1 MNIKNPKVRVIS
13 TKEAKDINKTDVAY
27 LTMTDGTVAVVKKDE
42 QNNPQDN
49 QKSSIYQKYK
59 LKKNEN
65 NINNYTNI
73 NNANNNKR
81 IEENRVIDTKYR
93 NFLNSGKSY
102 IYLIRM
108 LRYKIN
114 LNNNINNNIN
124 KNNIHI
130 PQINNKNINNIN
142 ITSKQNYENKNIINR
157 VYENRIITN
166 RVNNNIENSKYQII
180 EAIPVKFCE
189 NPQIKNYSQPEPLYV
204 EPYLNPNIS
213 EVEYYEDDY
222 IPGNNNYVN
231 NRNIALNQRKNY

>member
-42 QNNPQDN
+42 QNNPQN
-49 QKSSIYQKYK
+49 NPKSSIYQKYK

-73 NNANNNKR
+73 NNANNNKK
-81 IEENRVIDTKYR
+81 IEENRVIDTK
-93 NFLNSGKSY
+93 
-102 IYLIRM
+102 
-108 LRYKIN
+108 YKIN

-130 PQINNKNINNIN
+130 PQINNKNNNNIN

-189 NPQIKNYSQPEPLYV
+189 NPEIRNFYQPEPLYV
-204 EPYLNPNIS
+204 QPYF
-213 EVEYYEDDY
+213 
-222 IPGNNNYVN
+222 NNNITFTNITSNTGYN
-231 NRNIALNQRKNY
+231 N

>member
-42 QNNPQDN
+42 QNNPQN
-49 QKSSIYQKYK
+49 NPKSSIYQKYK

-73 NNANNNKR
+73 NNANNNKK
-81 IEENRVIDTKYR
+81 IEDRVIDTK
-93 NFLNSGKSY
+93 
-102 IYLIRM
+102 
-108 LRYKIN
+108 YKIN
-114 LNNNINNNIN
+114 LNNNMNSNIN
-124 KNNIHI
+124 KNNINI
-130 PQINNKNINNIN
+130 PQINNNNINNIN

-189 NPQIKNYSQPEPLYV
+189 NPEIRNFYQPEPLYV
-204 EPYLNPNIS
+204 QPYF
-213 EVEYYEDDY
+213 
-222 IPGNNNYVN
+222 NNNITFTNIISNTGYN
-231 NRNIALNQRKNY
+231 N